1 MIIKKNESHHDK
13 NNNKNKIKIKMTE
26 KMIITEKMIKS
37 GKLIITRTAM
47 RGHNN
52 NKIDIINKEKDMK

>member
-1 MIIKKNESHHDK
+1 MKVIMI
-13 NNNKNKIKIKMTE
+13 KIKIIE

-47 RGHNN
+47 R
-52 NKIDIINKEKDMK
+52 EQE